1 MLFVEKCQ
9 FGAWSDWSSCQNN
22 EQKRTREV
30 NIIEKLSF
38 NLNCIKR
45 RFDIQY
51 FFQILEGAKIEKCM
65 KRSTNS
71 KKC

>member
-51 FFQILEGAKIEKCM
+51 FFSDFG
-65 KRSTNS
+65 RSQD
-71 KKC
+71 